1 MADLR
6 GHRSVVWAAPA
17 VLVVAVVAAVLLLDG
32 TGGAGGPDSSGTPP
46 PSTSAPSPSVPTTK
60 VDPDTWCSAFLAFTD
75 AQAQY
80 VSAPEDPGAEEALRT
95 EADALLALGQ
105 PLGLSPG
112 GLTSLEVLV
121 DSSLSQ
127 AGDPTAAPGAA
138 PEDPQALADYLGATC
153 PA

>member
-1 MADLR
+1 M
-6 GHRSVVWAAPA
+6 
-17 VLVVAVVAAVLLLDG
+17 LVVAVVAAVLLLDG
-32 TGGAGGPDSSGTPP
+32 TGGADGPDASGPRPPASS
-46 PSTSAPSPSVPTTK
+46 SATPSPSVPTTK
-60 VDPDTWCSAFLAFTD
+60 IDPATWCTAFVAFTD

-80 VSAPEDPGAEEALRT
+80 VAAPDDPAAEEALQS

-138 PEDPQALADYLGATC
+138 PADPDALAAYLSATC